1 MVDLTL
7 EAMSEMQQLKDMG
20 FGQSEA
26 ELAMQQANGQA
37 DFKHPETGYTSIR
50 TTPRW
55 HRTMKYGMISCYLK

>member
-1 MVDLTL
+1 MVDLTF

-37 DFKHPETGYTSIR
+37 DFKPSETGYTSIR
-50 TTPRW
+50 TTMASDDEIR
-55 HRTMKYGMISCYLK
+55 HDSMIS